1 LKAYYPVGL
10 FNTIKR
16 INTMRTEQIKVTGMT
31 CGGCSSN
38 VTKALRA
45 VNGVDNVIV
54 SLSDANATVQYDEK
68 LTSPEQLKSAVI
80 DAGYGVDASNTAQK
94 AQGKGCCG

>member
-1 LKAYYPVGL
+1 MK
-10 FNTIKR
+10 IQ
-16 INTMRTEQIKVTGMT
+16 QIGISGMT

-54 SLSDANATVQYDEK
+54 SLSDANATVQYDEN
-68 LTSPEQLKSAVI
+68 LTSPDQLKSAI
-80 DAGYGVDASNTAQK
+80 REAGYGVDVVNTTQ
-94 AQGKGCCG
+94 QSGGKGCCG

>member
-1 LKAYYPVGL
+1 VDAKLASIYL
-10 FNTIKR
+10 SIKER
-16 INTMRTEQIKVTGMT
+16 NFTMQTEQIKVTGMT
-31 CGGCSSN
+31 CGGCSSK

-68 LTSPEQLKSAVI
+68 LTSPKQLKSAI
-80 DAGYGVDASNTAQK
+80 QGAGYGVDVSNTPQ
-94 AQGKGCCG
+94 QSSGKGCCG

>member
-1 LKAYYPVGL
+1 
-10 FNTIKR
+10 
-16 INTMRTEQIKVTGMT
+16 MQTEQIKVTGMT

-45 VNGVDNVIV
+45 VNGVDDVIV

-68 LTSPEQLKSAVI
+68 LTSPEQLKSAI
-80 DAGYGVDASNTAQK
+80 KEAGYGVDASNTPQ
-94 AQGKGCCG
+94 QSSGKGCCG

>member
-1 LKAYYPVGL
+1 
-10 FNTIKR
+10 
-16 INTMRTEQIKVTGMT
+16 MQTEQIKVTGMT

-38 VTKALRA
+38 VTNALRA

-68 LTSPEQLKSAVI
+68 LTSPEQLKSAI
-80 DAGYGVDASNTAQK
+80 KKAGYGVDSSNAPQ
-94 AQGKGCCG
+94 QSSGKGCCG

>member
-1 LKAYYPVGL
+1 
-10 FNTIKR
+10 
-16 INTMRTEQIKVTGMT
+16 MQTEQIKVTGMT

-68 LTSPEQLKSAVI
+68 LTSPELLKSAI
-80 DAGYGVDASNTAQK
+80 REAGYGIDASTTPQ
-94 AQGKGCCG
+94 QSLGKGCCG

>member
-1 LKAYYPVGL
+1 
-10 FNTIKR
+10 
-16 INTMRTEQIKVTGMT
+16 MQTEQIKVTGMT

-68 LTSPEQLKSAVI
+68 LTSPELLKSAI
-80 DAGYGVDASNTAQK
+80 REAGYGVDASTTPQ
-94 AQGKGCCG
+94 QSTGKGCCG